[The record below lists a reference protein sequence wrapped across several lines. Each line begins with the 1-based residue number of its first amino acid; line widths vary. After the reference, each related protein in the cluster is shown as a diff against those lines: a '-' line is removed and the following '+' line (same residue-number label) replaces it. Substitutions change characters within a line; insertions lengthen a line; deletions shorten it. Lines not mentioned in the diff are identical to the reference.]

1 MVTTCPSGSG
11 TVWLSTA
18 MAPLTV
24 APGVHP
30 GCSVVVVVVGG
41 TVVVVVGTMVVTVA
55 LLPVVVPEQPTST
68 VAARTVRRITRHP
81 GDAMLGSFRWPTS
94 GEHRGPAATD
104 G

>member
-41 TVVVVVGTMVVTVA
+41 TVVVVVGATVVTVVVVVGATVVTVA
-55 LLPVVVPEQPTST
+55 RLPVVVPEQPPST
-68 VAARTVRRITRHP
+68 MAATRVRRALWHP
-81 GDAMLGSFRWPTS
+81 GDAMAGSFRWP
-94 GEHRGPAATD
+94 
-104 G
+104 